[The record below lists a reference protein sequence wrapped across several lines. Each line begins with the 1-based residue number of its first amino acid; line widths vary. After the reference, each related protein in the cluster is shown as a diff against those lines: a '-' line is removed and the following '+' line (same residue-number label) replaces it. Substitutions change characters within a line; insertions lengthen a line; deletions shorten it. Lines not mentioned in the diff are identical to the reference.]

1 MKRIIRVFPVRTNA
15 TPDDELVRIATTP
28 SLFDEADEVHIS
40 VAFTWHR
47 RWAEW
52 AAKQWAH
59 IAPVKIGGPAYNEPC
74 GEFIPGMYLKKGYTI
89 TSRGCPNRCWFCA
102 VPKREGGQ
110 LRELPIADG
119 WNVLDDNLLACS
131 PEHIDGV
138 FTMLARQPQR
148 PHFTGG
154 LEAALI
160 TSEIAKRLKE
170 LRPRSL
176 FFAYDTPSDLPSL
189 VEAGKILREA
199 GFTTPDHIL
208 QCYVLVGYKGDTM
221 DKAMKRLGE
230 AWIAGFLPFAMLFRD
245 EQGKC
250 SAEWRRFQRE
260 FASPKKSRPNC
271 IKYFGKSQF
280 ND

>member
-1 MKRIIRVFPVRTNA
+1 
-15 TPDDELVRIATTP
+15 
-28 SLFDEADEVHIS
+28 
-40 VAFTWHR
+40 
-47 RWAEW
+47 
-52 AAKQWAH
+52 
-59 IAPVKIGGPAYNEPC
+59 
-74 GEFIPGMYLKKGYTI
+74 
-89 TSRGCPNRCWFCA
+89 
-102 VPKREGGQ
+102 
-110 LRELPIADG
+110 
-119 WNVLDDNLLACS
+119 
-131 PEHIDGV
+131 
-138 FTMLARQPQR
+138 MLARQSQR
-148 PHFTGG
+148 PGFTRG

-160 TSEIAKRLKE
+160 TSEIAKRLKA

-176 FFAYDTPSDLPSL
+176 FFAYDTPSYLPSL
-189 VEAGKILREA
+189 GEAGKILREA